1 MMTTSRTS
9 APTVTHRSSR
19 RVRATAVAGSV
30 LTTTLLWLVAR
41 ILDVDL
47 DVDQRNGQPPMHVG
61 LPMVVGLTLAV
72 GLLGWG
78 TLAVLER
85 FLRHA
90 ITIWTVIAVA
100 VLALSFAPLV
110 SADAAAGTK
119 AVLSLMHLAVA
130 AVLIPMLRRISAN
143 SVRRHDH
150 DE

>member
-1 MMTTSRTS
+1 MTTTSRTS

-30 LTTTLLWLVAR
+30 LIATLLWLVAW

-47 DVDQRNGQPPMHVG
+47 KVDWRNGQPSMHVG
-61 LPMVVGLTLAV
+61 LPMVVGVALAV
-72 GLLGWG
+72 GVLGWG

-90 ITIWTVIAVA
+90 RAIWTAIAVA
-100 VLALSFAPLV
+100 ILALSFAPLV
-110 SADAAAGTK
+110 GADAAAGTK

-143 SVRRHDH
+143 SVKPHDY